1 MQTRNLT
8 KNTCATLY
16 LRVGEPGQKSTH
28 IQKSTHVCV
37 CVCVGVCVCV
47 SCKHFRVWT
56 ILETP
61 YSINRSVSLMYFSLW
76 EC

>member
-37 CVCVGVCVCV
+37 CVCVGVCVWACV
-47 SCKHFRVWT
+47 CVCHVS
-56 ILETP
+56 ILGFGPFWRHLT
-61 YSINRSVSLMYFSLW
+61 L
-76 EC
+76 